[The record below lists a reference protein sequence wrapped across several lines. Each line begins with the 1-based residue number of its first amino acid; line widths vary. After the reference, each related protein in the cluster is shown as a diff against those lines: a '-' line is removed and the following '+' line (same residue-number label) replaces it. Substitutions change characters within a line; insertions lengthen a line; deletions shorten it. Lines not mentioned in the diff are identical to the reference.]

1 MKINELKSEQG
12 RDKEL
17 SNDFAVMDV
26 QKSHCS
32 TACP

>member
-32 TACP
+32 TARP